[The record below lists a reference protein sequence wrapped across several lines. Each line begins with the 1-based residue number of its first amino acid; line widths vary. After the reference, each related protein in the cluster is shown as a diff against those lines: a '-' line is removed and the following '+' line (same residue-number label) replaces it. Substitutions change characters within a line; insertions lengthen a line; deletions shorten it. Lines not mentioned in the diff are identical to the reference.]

1 MGVQSSTDAISL
13 SPLGEACVRKDLTA
27 IHEVLV
33 KLGYKDDEGA
43 ATEVRFKVLIHLSIC
58 IFWISFAL
66 WFLQIVYMICFL
78 VVPFNIHDYFIP
90 LVFEENAKEFL
101 VHKYNANDL
110 VL

>member
-27 IHEVLV
+27 IHKVLV

-78 VVPFNIHDYFIP
+78 VVPFHIHVKITLFPLFLRKMQRSFLFI
-90 LVFEENAKEFL
+90 NTMQMI
-101 VHKYNANDL
+101 
-110 VL
+110 